1 MPRCD
6 FQFAGRAV
14 RVEAAEEPLAW
25 LREFVAPHFAVGDTS
40 APDRAIGLTID
51 AKEHARLAAQGP
63 REPGLARA
71 CFTLD
76 SGIAHGHVWNAPDAT
91 DVVFDEAMG
100 TFYRHDRRESSVVEV
115 VAARDGAETRLALL
129 RAVREYA
136 MLYAVRA
143 GWVMLHAAAVSV
155 GENAFVVAGPKRA
168 GKTTLLLH
176 ALSTERAA
184 YIANDRVAL
193 AVGPSGVTAHGLP
206 TIVSVRKESA
216 AWFPDLAARFA
227 RGGYHYGRR
236 MAERNGDQEA
246 PSTTARPTWGLSPG
260 QLCDVLG
267 APMRASAHVAAVLF
281 PRLGA
286 STGSPTFEALDT
298 DQTWDAWRS
307 SLLRACP
314 ADGMFTIGPDA
325 AADPDGGAGRLAALV
340 PSFVCHLGPDAYGAG
355 TRWLSSVCADLAA
368 RTAPRCPRHSGST
381 SLTGA

>member
-1 MPRCD
+1 MARCD

-25 LREFVAPHFAVGDTS
+25 LREFVAPHFTAGDTG
-40 APDRAIGLTID
+40 APDQTIGLAID
-51 AKEHARLAAQGP
+51 AKEHARLAGQGP

-76 SGIAHGHVWNAPDAT
+76 SGIASGHVWSAPDGA

-100 TFYRHDRRESSVVEV
+100 AFYRRDPRENSVVEI

-129 RAVREYA
+129 RTVREYA

-143 GWVMLHAAAVSV
+143 GWVILHAAAVSV
-155 GENAFVVAGPKRA
+155 GEDAFVVAGPKRA

-184 YIANDRVAL
+184 YVANDRVAL
-193 AVGPSGVTAHGLP
+193 AAGPSGVTAHGLP

-216 AWFPDLAARFA
+216 AWFPDLTARFA
-227 RGGYHYGRR
+227 RAGYHYGRR
-236 MAERNGDQEA
+236 MADRNGDHEA
-246 PSTTARPTWGLSPG
+246 ASTLSRPTWGLSPG

-267 APMRASAHVAAVLF
+267 APMRASARVAAVLF
-281 PRLGA
+281 PRLGTPPE
-286 STGSPTFEALDT
+286 SMTLEALDA
-298 DQTWDAWRS
+298 DQAWNAWQG
-307 SLLRACP
+307 SLLRTCP
-314 ADGMFTIGPDA
+314 ADGMFTIGPGG
-325 AADPDGGAGRLAALV
+325 AADPDGGADPAGRLAALV

-355 TRWLSSVCADLAA
+355 TRWLSSAGVDLAA
-368 RTAPRCPRHSGST
+368 RTILGMVTP
-381 SLTGA
+381 